1 MFNILKVIFSCII
14 LYFLFKYNILDIS
27 LINFNNYNLFSFMLI
42 IFLIFLT
49 VFFTSLRLYFILR
62 FFELKLSL
70 RYVFSITY
78 IGYFFNQ
85 CLPGGQGGDLF
96 KAFYLIKKYPNF
108 RKIKLISYLVLDR
121 IIGLIS
127 LFIIFSI
134 SIYSLNIFF
143 NDLISL
149 GIILLLL
156 NLIIILFFI
165 IFLKFDSFKIIIHKL
180 LLSIYLKTFSDLIN
194 KISNYFNGKTLLLK
208 WFFLLIFI
216 SMITFIIS
224 VICLILL
231 DNSELLSVN
240 KIIKIYFVSTV
251 TFFSNSIPISFN
263 GLGIGEYVFS
273 KLSNFLFN
281 GNISHYAN
289 LFLIYRI
296 IMIIVSLPGL
306 ILFIVFKNNRIEN
319 K

>member
-27 LINFNNYNLFSFMLI
+27 LINYNNYNLFSLLLI

-49 VFFTSLRLYFILR
+49 VFFTSLRLYFILQ

-96 KAFYLIKKYPNF
+96 KAFYLIKKYPNLK
-108 RKIKLISYLVLDR
+108 KIKLISYLVLDR
-121 IIGLIS
+121 IIGLIA
-127 LFIIFSI
+127 LIIIFSI

-156 NLIIILFFI
+156 NLIIFLFLI
-165 IFLKFDSFKIIIHKL
+165 IFLKINNFKIIIHKL
-180 LLSIYLKTFSDLIN
+180 LLSIYLKTVSDLIN
-194 KISNYFNGKTLLLK
+194 KIMNYINNKTVSLK
-208 WFFLLIFI
+208 WIFLLIFI
-216 SMITFIIS
+216 SIMTFMIS
-224 VICLILL
+224 VISIILL

-240 KIIKIYFVSTV
+240 KIMKIYFVSSV

-281 GNISHYAN
+281 GDITHYAN

-296 IMIIVSLPGL
+296 IMIIVSFPGI
-306 ILFIVFKNNRIEN
+306 ILFVVFKNSRI
-319 K
+319 

>member
-1 MFNILKVIFSCII
+1 
-14 LYFLFKYNILDIS
+14 LFKYNILDIS
-27 LINFNNYNLFSFMLI
+27 LINFNNYNLFNLLLI

-49 VFFTSLRLYFILR
+49 IFFTSLRLYFILR
-62 FFELKLSL
+62 YFELKLSL

-108 RKIKLISYLVLDR
+108 KKIKLISYLVLDR
-121 IIGLIS
+121 MIGLIA
-127 LFIIFSI
+127 LIIIFSI

-156 NLIIILFFI
+156 NLIIVLFFI
-165 IFLKFDSFKIIIHKL
+165 IFFKLEGFKIIIHKL
-180 LLSIYLKTFSDLIN
+180 LLSIYLKTVSELIN
-194 KISNYFNGKTLLLK
+194 KISNYFNDKAVSLK
-208 WFFLLIFI
+208 WVFLLIFI
-216 SMITFIIS
+216 SIITFIIS
-224 VICLILL
+224 IICIILL
-231 DNSELLSVN
+231 DDSEMLSVN
-240 KIIKIYFVSTV
+240 KIIKIYFVSSV
-251 TFFSNSIPISFN
+251 TFFSNSIPVSFN

-273 KLSNFLFN
+273 KLSNFLFS
-281 GNISHYAN
+281 GNITHYAN

-306 ILFIVFKNNRIEN
+306 ILFIIFKNTRIES